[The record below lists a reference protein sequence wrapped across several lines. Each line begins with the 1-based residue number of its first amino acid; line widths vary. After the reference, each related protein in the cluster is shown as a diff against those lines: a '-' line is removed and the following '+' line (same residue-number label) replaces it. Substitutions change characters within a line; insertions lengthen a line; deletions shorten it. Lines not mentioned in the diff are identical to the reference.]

1 MSQLRYLVIYLSLL
15 VAVILA
21 IMPLPVWAQLYRP
34 DWVALVLIY
43 WSMALPKQVGLWFA
57 FFTGIILDV
66 SQGTLLGQHTLALVV
81 VVFVNQNFY
90 QRIRVLALL
99 QQSIYVFAL
108 LLIDQVLVA
117 WVEGIM
123 GRPTPLLAFF
133 GAPLIGMLIWPWVF
147 VVLRD
152 IRRKAMLS
160 DRHE

>member
-21 IMPLPVWAQLYRP
+21 IMPLPEWAQLYRP
-34 DWVALVLIY
+34 DWAALVLIY

-81 VVFVNQNFY
+81 VVFIHLYFY

-123 GRPTPLLAFF
+123 GRPTPLSAFF